1 MGKRFERVILV
12 AFAILAVGLGF
23 WGYARAGSGYMA
35 GHAWSPAAPF
45 TFLEAIRCLISS
57 MGLLRLYDL
66 FQPVQ
71 DPWQL
76 VVAQVLVPGIA
87 LVSAAQLFLTG
98 VRKNLRTAMA
108 RRKTNHTVVCGIGD
122 VGMQIVQN
130 LRAAHHRVVAVDLLG
145 DSPNAAT
152 CENSG
157 VPVLQGDAKNPQVLL
172 AAGIRRAR
180 TAVVTTG
187 SDSENVDIALQIKA
201 VYERPAYLK
210 PERIQVLAQLRNDWM
225 HKRLIASDKASL
237 GSADVDLRLF
247 NPFTAAAR
255 MLIKRLHL
263 PPSPEFEARTLVLVG
278 FGAYGREIAL
288 HLIRSSP
295 VALGRT
301 LKIVVFDQDAD
312 AEREKFTITNPAVAE
327 IAAIE
332 FVAATVTP
340 GSPDLARVVERKLE
354 SAGPLLGIAL
364 ALGDDE
370 VSLCAALEMRSL
382 LDRKGHL
389 HVPIYVRLEHYRR
402 LGDLVRSV
410 EDISCFGDR
419 LQVFG
424 TLEETLSPEVL
435 FGSKLDAF
443 AQALHEDYRHRSQDT
458 INPQANVPWHDLP
471 EFMKMSNRWR
481 ADHTPLL
488 MELAGL
494 HLADDV
500 HSPAVASLTGEQ
512 VELLAQLEHRRY
524 TVERRLVDSRFPLRA
539 HMAQWSELSAEQK
552 NWNRLEVARLPAIMA
567 GIGIKL
573 HPVRPVRLYGK
584 HLAGA
589 SAELDRLLAAPASV
603 YCSLVVDLDEPQAV
617 NAAARALPLP
627 SLGLWLFSREE
638 PREFS
643 LRRQQ
648 IQGGSRSALIQRANG
663 WAQRDSVA
671 LDE

>member
-35 GHAWSPAAPF
+35 GHAWNPAAPF

-201 VYERPAYLK
+201 VYDRPAYLK
-210 PERIQVLAQLRNDWM
+210 PGRIQVLAQLRNDWM

-263 PPSPEFEARTLVLVG
+263 PPSPEFEAHTLVLVG

-301 LKIVVFDQDAD
+301 LRI
-312 AEREKFTITNPAVAE
+312 RRLR
-327 IAAIE
+327 
-332 FVAATVTP
+332 P
-340 GSPDLARVVERKLE
+340 GCRCGKGKNSPSPIPPLRRSPRSSSSRLRWRRDLPTWRASSSASSNQPDLC
-354 SAGPLLGIAL
+354 SA
-364 ALGDDE
+364 
-370 VSLCAALEMRSL
+370 S
-382 LDRKGHL
+382 
-389 HVPIYVRLEHYRR
+389 
-402 LGDLVRSV
+402 
-410 EDISCFGDR
+410 
-419 LQVFG
+419 
-424 TLEETLSPEVL
+424 
-435 FGSKLDAF
+435 
-443 AQALHEDYRHRSQDT
+443 
-458 INPQANVPWHDLP
+458 
-471 EFMKMSNRWR
+471 
-481 ADHTPLL
+481 
-488 MELAGL
+488 
-494 HLADDV
+494 
-500 HSPAVASLTGEQ
+500 
-512 VELLAQLEHRRY
+512 
-524 TVERRLVDSRFPLRA
+524 
-539 HMAQWSELSAEQK
+539 
-552 NWNRLEVARLPAIMA
+552 RLP
-567 GIGIKL
+567 
-573 HPVRPVRLYGK
+573 
-584 HLAGA
+584 
-589 SAELDRLLAAPASV
+589 
-603 YCSLVVDLDEPQAV
+603 
-617 NAAARALPLP
+617 
-627 SLGLWLFSREE
+627 
-638 PREFS
+638 
-643 LRRQQ
+643 
-648 IQGGSRSALIQRANG
+648 
-663 WAQRDSVA
+663 WATTR
-671 LDE
+671 